1 MSTNVSLRTHR
12 YMYEGIYHTIYHK
25 GLGYATFLQWNINIM
40 QQMSMSVKPIQRDAE
55 LGTLPNYIF
64 VTFIT
69 KVHLH
74 ICTHAH
80 ICIYA
85 YKQGRIN
92 IKVSQY
98 HPGVPGLE

>member
-1 MSTNVSLRTHR
+1 MD
-12 YMYEGIYHTIYHK
+12 EDIYHTIYHK
-25 GLGYATFLQWNINIM
+25 ELGYDTFLQWNIM

-74 ICTHAH
+74 VCTDAH

-85 YKQGRIN
+85 YKQGSIN
-92 IKVSQY
+92 IKVLQY
-98 HPGVPGLE
+98 YLRVPGLE